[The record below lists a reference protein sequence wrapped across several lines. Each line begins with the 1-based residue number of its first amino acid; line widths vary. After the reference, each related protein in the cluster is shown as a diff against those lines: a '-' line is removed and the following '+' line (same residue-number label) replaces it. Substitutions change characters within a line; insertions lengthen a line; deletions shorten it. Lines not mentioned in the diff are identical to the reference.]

1 MYFLVFT
8 PIVIAMLATLFAWKS
23 IHNRWLFL
31 ASTTLLMLG
40 LQSLFT
46 NVTFTAFAYFL
57 PSQPSTRIIDLTTL
71 RSLLLGVLLQLIFG
85 CPILWRLYKIFKI
98 I

>member
-1 MYFLVFT
+1 MYFLAFT
-8 PIVIAMLATLFAWKS
+8 PIVIAMLATLFAWKP

-31 ASTTLLMLG
+31 TSSILLMLG

-46 NVTFTAFAYFL
+46 DITFTAFAYFL
-57 PSQPSTRIIDLTTL
+57 PSQPSTRIIDLTTQ
-71 RSLLLGVLLQLIFG
+71 RSLLLCVLFQLIFG
-85 CPILWRLYKIFKI
+85 CPLLWRLYKIFKI